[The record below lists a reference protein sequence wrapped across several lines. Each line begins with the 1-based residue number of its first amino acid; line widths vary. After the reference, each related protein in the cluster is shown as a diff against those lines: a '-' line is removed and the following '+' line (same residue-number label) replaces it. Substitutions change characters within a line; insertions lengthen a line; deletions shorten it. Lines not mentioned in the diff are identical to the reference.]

1 MYAKGKQ
8 WHYNNY
14 TLSSDIGVVTLHI
27 LQFMCTVHSVKYL
40 LYSLIAKVLN
50 VSKTCSL
57 HF

>member
-14 TLSSDIGVVTLHI
+14 TLSSDIGVVTLHV

-40 LYSLIAKVLN
+40 LYSLILV
-50 VSKTCSL
+50 
-57 HF
+57 